1 MLDDLGSLRL
11 FERIVA
17 LGSLSAAAR
26 DTGLSLAVVSKR
38 LAQLERGLDVRLLN
52 RTTRRLSLTD
62 EGALLH
68 THAQRVLDEV
78 AQAESA
84 LSGHSGKVTG
94 TLRMSAPNSFGRR
107 WLVPALAAFAGQ
119 HPELD
124 VQLSLSDEVVDLVGG
139 GFDLAV
145 RYGVLADS
153 RLVARELAPNRRVLC
168 ASPAYLSR
176 RGVPRSLDE
185 LPQHDCI
192 LIGHL
197 PMAEWRFGSGSGE
210 TSVRVHGHCVCDDGE
225 AVQALALAGAGI
237 ALKSI
242 WDVGDD
248 LESGRLVQVLPRQAI
263 AAAPL
268 HAVYP
273 SGRYLAPRVR
283 LFVELLARRLQAAWR
298 WDPAP
303 PAQAGRQA
311 RRSSSTKARAAGV
324 GSGPQQA

>member
-11 FERIVA
+11 FDRIVA

-38 LAQLERGLDVRLLN
+38 LAQLERTLDVRQLN
-52 RTTRRLSLTD
+52 RTTRRLSLTE

-68 THAQRVLDEV
+68 AHVQRVLGEV

-84 LSGHSGKVTG
+84 LNGHRGRVTG
-94 TLRMSAPNSFGRR
+94 TLRISAPNSFGRR
-107 WLVPALAAFAGQ
+107 WLVPALAAFVEE
-119 HPELD
+119 HPGLD
-124 VQLSLSDEVVDLVGG
+124 VQLSLDDAVVDLVGE
-139 GFDLAV
+139 GFDLAI

-197 PMAEWRFGSGSGE
+197 PMAEWRFGGGHGE
-210 TSVRVHGHCVCDDGE
+210 TAVRVHGHFICDDGE
-225 AVQALALAGAGI
+225 AAQALALAGLGI
-237 ALKSI
+237 IRKSI

-311 RRSSSTKARAAGV
+311 RSSSSTTARAAGV

>member
-168 ASPAYLSR
+168 ASPAYVA
-176 RGVPRSLDE
+176 GHG
-185 LPQHDCI
+185 LPETLADLARHPCI

-197 PMAEWRFGSGSGE
+197 PTAEWRFGGGHGE
-210 TSVRVHGHCVCDDGE
+210 TAVRVHGHFICDDGE
-225 AVQALALAGAGI
+225 AAQALALAGLGI
-237 ALKSI
+237 IRKSI

-273 SGRYLAPRVR
+273 SGRHLAPRVR
-283 LFVELLARRLQAAWR
+283 LFVDFLGRYLREAWR
-298 WDPAP
+298 WDEAG
-303 PAQAGRQA
+303 AQAGRQS
-311 RRSSSTKARAAGV
+311 RRISSTRARAAGV
-324 GSGPQQA
+324 GSRRQQT